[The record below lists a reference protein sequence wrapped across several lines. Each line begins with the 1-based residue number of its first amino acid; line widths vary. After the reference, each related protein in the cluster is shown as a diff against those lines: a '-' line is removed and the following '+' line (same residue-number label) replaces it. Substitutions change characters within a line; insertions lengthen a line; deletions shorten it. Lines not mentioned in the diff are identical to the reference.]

1 MNPKNEGFDDD
12 ELLTPPTLTVT
23 KTTTT
28 QSSFQTRQ
36 REDGTRRPHVTQ
48 PFFQKYPHSLSI
60 STLSKVLT
68 LYEC

>member
-12 ELLTPPTLTVT
+12 ELLTSRTPTVT

-36 REDGTRRPHVTQ
+36 RQEWTRRPRQ
-48 PFFQKYPHSLSI
+48 FFQKYPHSLSV
-60 STLSKVLT
+60 SALSNVLI
-68 LYEC
+68 L